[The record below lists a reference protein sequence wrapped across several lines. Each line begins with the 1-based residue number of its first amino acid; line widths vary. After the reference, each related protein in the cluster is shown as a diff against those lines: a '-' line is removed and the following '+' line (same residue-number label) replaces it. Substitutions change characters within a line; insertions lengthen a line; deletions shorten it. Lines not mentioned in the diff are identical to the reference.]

1 MEIKD
6 NLKVGVIGSGLMGNG
21 IAQVIA
27 DAGFETVFCDVNTEI
42 VTRGYDAIMARIAKD
57 IKKGKRTQEEGTALL
72 LRITPTANYDLLADA
87 DIVFEAI
94 TEKMEVKQALYRKL
108 DSICKPACIFA
119 TNTSGLSITEIAAAT
134 RRSDRFIG
142 MHFFNPAPVME
153 LLEIVRGYDTSDE
166 THMFAM
172 AFGQRIGKT
181 TISVHEA
188 PLFCVNRIL
197 VPMMNEAMFVL
208 QEGIATREDI
218 DTGMRLGAN
227 FPMGPLELA
236 DMAGLDT
243 VLLVMDTLYQETRDS
258 KYRPCPLLVKMVRA
272 GCYGRKNGRGFYD
285 YTNKA

>member
-6 NLKVGVIGSGLMGNG
+6 TMKVGVIGSGLMGNG
-21 IAQVIA
+21 IAQVA
-27 DAGFETVFCDVNTEI
+27 AAAGFETVFCDISTEI
-42 VTRGYDAIMARIAKD
+42 VTRGYDAIAARIAKD
-57 IKKGKRTQEEGTALL
+57 VKKGKRTREEGTALL
-72 LRITPTANYDLLADA
+72 LRITPTADYGLLADA

-108 DSICKPACIFA
+108 DDICKPACIFA

-166 THMFAM
+166 THDFAM
-172 AFGQRIGKT
+172 EFGRRLGKT

-227 FPMGPLELA
+227 FPMGPLALA

-243 VLLVMDTLYQETRDS
+243 VLLVMDTLYRETRDS

-285 YTNKA
+285 YTDKT